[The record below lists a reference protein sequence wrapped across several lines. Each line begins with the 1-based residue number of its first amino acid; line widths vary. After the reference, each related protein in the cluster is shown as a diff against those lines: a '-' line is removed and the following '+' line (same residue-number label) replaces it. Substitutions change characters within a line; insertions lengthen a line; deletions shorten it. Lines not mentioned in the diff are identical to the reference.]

1 MGLTSSKT
9 MGQEPNTEFLWARE
23 DYERLVE
30 VGIFE
35 SRDGVE
41 LLNGKIINMAP
52 QHTPHA
58 TAIRLVSKFLRSA
71 FGDEELV
78 VDSQLPIALDARSEP
93 EPDLA
98 VVRGEIRDFAQCH
111 PSPEDVVLLVEV
123 AEASIEKDRGEKLA
137 AYARAGIAEYWIV
150 DLNSNTLEVCRGP
163 EGEDYT
169 DRAVLKRGDKISPL
183 GIEGEIAVEELLP

>member
-9 MGQEPNTEFLWARE
+9 IGQEPNTEFLWARE

-41 LLNGKIINMAP
+41 LLNGKIINMSP
-52 QHTPHA
+52 QNSPHA
-58 TAIRLVSKFLRSA
+58 TSYQLLEDFLRGAYQEGASVR
-71 FGDEELV
+71 G
-78 VDSQLPIALDARSEP
+78 QLPIALDARSEP

-98 VVRGEIRDFAQCH
+98 VVRGEIRDFVQRH
-111 PSPEDVVLLVEV
+111 PSAEDVVLLVEV

-137 AYARAGIAEYWIV
+137 AYARAGITEYWIV
-150 DLNSNTLEVCRGP
+150 DLNENTLEVCRQP
-163 EGEDYT
+163 EGEGYA
-169 DRAVLKRGDKISPL
+169 DRVVLKKGDKVSPI
-183 GIEGEIAVEELLP
+183 GIEAGVSVEELLP